1 MNLEALIMSVA
12 ASQGLPLDKF
22 LKAKAMMEMC
32 GDPVIALHSD
42 VFINELR
49 KLFPLQIQEEDL
61 KKIELDER
69 R

>member
-1 MNLEALIMSVA
+1 MNLEALVMSMA

-42 VFINELR
+42 AFISELR
-49 KLFPLQIQEEDL
+49 KLFPLTIQEDDL
-61 KKIELDER
+61 KKVEFKS
-69 R
+69 